1 MEGLNFSMA
10 NIMGGLFFGV
20 IGVAAWM
27 YGKKQS
33 QMKPMIIGGLLMVYP
48 YFISETISL
57 WVVGFALT
65 LFLFIFN

>member
-1 MEGLNFSMA
+1 MEGLNFSIS
-10 NIMGGLFFGV
+10 NILTGLFFGV
-20 IGVAAWM
+20 IGIAAWV

-48 YFISETISL
+48 YFISETIAL
-57 WVVGFALT
+57 WVVGVVLT